1 MDEEKNVNNTEVF
14 ENEEQ
19 TASMERGFKKE
30 RQHFQQKRS
39 NVYRKK
45 VCRLCARDAQ
55 LPDYKNPEALKRWTT
70 ERGKILPARIT
81 GTCAKHQRMVAEEI
95 KKARNLALLPFDRK

>member
-1 MDEEKNVNNTEVF
+1 MDEDKNIIE
-14 ENEEQ
+14 ENEEVQ
-19 TASMERGFKKE
+19 QDHAKKE
-30 RQHFQQKRS
+30 RQFVRKKN

-45 VCRLCARDAQ
+45 VCRLCARDAS
-55 LPDYKNPEALKRWTT
+55 LPDYKNPEGLKRWMTD
-70 ERGKILPARIT
+70 RGKILPARIT